1 MKNSIIIIL
10 ILSCIALWVF
20 RKKEPIV
27 IEKEV
32 RVLVD
37 SEVKR
42 VNNKI
47 DKEGFQHAVISEVEN
62 TVNSRAQIGGEVKK
76 ELDSVT
82 QLLGIKTK
90 QLNHYIRYAVSLED
104 SLLVA
109 RKGKDSVFRYVDRW
123 ADISFVPTNKGGH
136 FNFKYN
142 AEVNYTE
149 YYKRDW
155 FLGRKRNYIDFW
167 VNDPRASIG
176 GVRRIKI
183 EPKQDKIRFNVGGI
197 AIYHNGLHSGFDGEL
212 SIGNRYRFRAGYLY
226 DFNSESWKPI
236 FSGRMSL
243 IDF

>member
-10 ILSCIALWVF
+10 AMSCIALWVF
-20 RKKEPIV
+20 RKKEPVV

-47 DKEGFQHAVISEVEN
+47 DKEGFKHAVISEVEN
-62 TVNSRAQIGGEVKK
+62 TVNSRVAIGEEVKK

-109 RKGKDSVFRYVDRW
+109 RKGKDSVFRYEDKW
-123 ADISFVPTNKGGH
+123 ANISFVPNNNGGH

-142 AEVNYTE
+142 AEINYTE

-155 FLGRKRNYIDFW
+155 FLGSKKGYIDFW
-167 VNDPRASIG
+167 VSDPRATIM
-176 GVRRIKI
+176 GVKRIKI
-183 EPKQDKIRFNVGGI
+183 EPKQDKFRFNAGGA
-197 AIYHNGLHSGFDGEL
+197 AIYYNGLHTGFDGEL
-212 SIGNRYRFRAGYLY
+212 SIGNRYRLGAGYLY
-226 DFNSESWKPI
+226 DFSDGEWKPMI
-236 FSGRMSL
+236 SGRISI

>member
-1 MKNSIIIIL
+1 MKNSIIVIL
-10 ILSCIALWVF
+10 IMSCIALWVF
-20 RKKEPIV
+20 RKKEPVV

-47 DKEGFQHAVISEVEN
+47 DKEGFNHAVISEIEN
-62 TVNSRAQIGGEVKK
+62 TVNSKAQIGEDVKK

-82 QLLGIKTK
+82 KLLGVKTK
-90 QLNHYIRYAVSLED
+90 QLNHYISYAVQLED

-109 RKGKDSVFRYVDRW
+109 KQGKDSIFRYEDKW
-123 ADISFVPTNKGGH
+123 ANISFVPNNNGGY

-142 AEVNYTE
+142 AEINYTE

-155 FLGRKRNYIDFW
+155 FLGSKKGYIDFW
-167 VNDPRASIG
+167 VSDPRATIM
-176 GVRRIKI
+176 GVKRVKI
-183 EPKQDKIRFNVGGI
+183 EPKQDKFRFNAGGTLM
-197 AIYHNGLHSGFDGEL
+197 YHNGIHSGFDSEL
-212 SIGNRYRFRAGYLY
+212 SIGSRYQLGAGYLY
-226 DFNSESWKPI
+226 DFQEKEWKPMLSTRFI
-236 FSGRMSL
+236 M